1 MIYNGLDKLI
11 QLVKD
16 DPDYAESDSIVKEY
30 DRLEMLRNLAY
41 MSPKFAVTRLNT
53 LEKLENVAKMN
64 DNHIRD
70 CFTDRLYQDT
80 KCKSN
85 VDDPFLD
92 VVFHSIWALCILT
105 ISVILTPT
113 LVFCGLTADN
123 EDPLTASYL
132 LVGAA
137 ISSIPFIIFLLI
149 KFVDHLEGIRKAKI
163 YHFLNEV
170 NHWDWIQFAS
180 KKRLALRDFFKSN
193 DTLYCKKCKKSLE
206 KILDMRIIRNV
217 ALVESE
223 FCSYEDD
230 EFGDIEFL
238 DSTIYKE
245 TEEPEDDGQLKIRPG
260 TIIRE

>member
-16 DPDYAESDSIVKEY
+16 DPDYAENDSIVKEY

-41 MSPKFAVTRLNT
+41 MCPKFAVTKLNT
-53 LEKLENVAKMN
+53 LEKLEHIAKM
-64 DNHIRD
+64 DDKHIQQR
-70 CFTDRLYQDT
+70 FTDILYQDT
-80 KCKSN
+80 KYKSK

-92 VVFHSIWALCILT
+92 AVFHNMWALCILV

-113 LVFCGLTADN
+113 LVFCGLVGDHV
-123 EDPLTASYL
+123 DPLTASYL

-149 KFVDHLEGIRKAKI
+149 KFVDHLEGIRKSKI
-163 YHFLNEV
+163 YYFLNEV
-170 NHWDWIQFAS
+170 NKWDWIQFAS

-206 KILDMRIIRNV
+206 KILNMRIIRNV

-238 DSTIYKE
+238 DSTVYKE

-260 TIIRE
+260 SIVRY

>member
-16 DPDYAESDSIVKEY
+16 DPDYAENDSIVKEY

-41 MSPKFAVTRLNT
+41 MCPKFAVTKLNT
-53 LEKLENVAKMN
+53 LEKLEKVAKSS
-64 DNHIRD
+64 DAYIQQH
-70 CFTDRLYQDT
+70 FTDRLCQDT
-80 KCKSN
+80 KYKSK

-92 VVFHSIWALCILT
+92 GVLHNIWVPCILV

-113 LVFCGLTADN
+113 LVFCGLAGKN
-123 EDPLTASYL
+123 EDPLAASYL
-132 LVGAA
+132 LVGGA

-149 KFVDHLEGIRKAKI
+149 KFMDHLEGIRKAKI
-163 YHFLNEV
+163 YHFLYEV

-193 DTLYCKKCKKSLE
+193 DILYCKKCKKSLE

-238 DSTIYKE
+238 DSTVYKE
-245 TEEPEDDGQLKIRPG
+245 TKEDDPQANEGRM
-260 TIIRE
+260 TRC